1 MKRKMT
7 IEHTNTTV
15 RLSARDWIAIV
26 GITLSVCGG
35 VLAAFIHHDRLL
47 MRVVTQ
53 QESMAERLHKIET
66 SLEID
71 RR

>member
-1 MKRKMT
+1 MT
-7 IEHTNTTV
+7 IEQNNVV

-26 GITLSVCGG
+26 GLSITVSGAAIGG
-35 VLAAFIHHDRLL
+35 FMHHDRLL

-53 QESMAERLHKIET
+53 QEAMAERLHKIEAT
-66 SLEID
+66 LEAD

>member
-53 QESMAERLHKIET
+53 QEAMAERLHKIEAN
-66 SLEID
+66 LEID

>member
-1 MKRKMT
+1 MRNRMT
-7 IEHTNTTV
+7 IENTNTTV

-26 GITLSVCGG
+26 GITVSVCAG

-53 QESMAERLHKIET
+53 QESMSERLHKIEAKI
-66 SLEID
+66 EVD

>member
-1 MKRKMT
+1 MRQDMT
-7 IEHTNTTV
+7 LEHTNTTV

-53 QESMAERLHKIET
+53 QEAMAERLHKIEST
-66 SLEID
+66 LEID

>member
-1 MKRKMT
+1 MT
-7 IEHTNTTV
+7 IEKTQTTV

-26 GITLSVCGG
+26 GITITVLAG

-53 QESMAERLHKIET
+53 QEMMSDRLHKIEGK
-66 SLEID
+66 LEAD

>member
-1 MKRKMT
+1 MSDPMT
-7 IEHTNTTV
+7 IENTHTTV
-15 RLSARDWIAIV
+15 RLSARDWITIV

-47 MRVVTQ
+47 MRVITQ
-53 QESMAERLHKIET
+53 QESMSDRLHKIEAKIET
-66 SLEID
+66 D

>member
-1 MKRKMT
+1 MT

-15 RLSARDWIAIV
+15 RLSPRDWLTII
-26 GITLSVCGG
+26 GITITVCGG

-53 QESMAERLHKIET
+53 QEAMAERLHKIEAT
-66 SLEID
+66 LEAD

>member
-1 MKRKMT
+1 MT
-7 IEHTNTTV
+7 IEKTQTTV

-26 GITLSVCGG
+26 GITITVLAG

-53 QESMAERLHKIET
+53 QEMMSDRLHKIE
-66 SLEID
+66 SKLEAD

>member
-1 MKRKMT
+1 MT
-7 IEHTNTTV
+7 IEKTQTTD

-26 GITLSVCGG
+26 GITITVLAG

-53 QESMAERLHKIET
+53 QEMMSDRLHKIEGK
-66 SLEID
+66 LEAD

>member
-1 MKRKMT
+1 MT

-53 QESMAERLHKIET
+53 QEAMAERLHKIEAN
-66 SLEID
+66 LEID